1 MPTGGLVRLI
11 PKPGA
16 EAELLARALDVAA
29 DVRDEPGNVIAL
41 VLRDPARPDD
51 VLMFELFAD
60 QQAVEAHRAARHSL
74 EKGPRVHA
82 LLETPMEI
90 QRLETI

>member
-1 MPTGGLVRLI
+1 
-11 PKPGA
+11 
-16 EAELLARALDVAA
+16 
-29 DVRDEPGNVIAL
+29 VRDEPGNVIAL

-51 VLMFELFAD
+51 VLMFELFTD